1 MCLLGEKWLWTAVLL
16 LISPVTGKGQVP
28 VSALEIHDVIVNG
41 TGETE
46 ECSLFN
52 DCNGL

>member
-1 MCLLGEKWLWTAVLL
+1 MCLLGEKWFWTAVLL
-16 LISPVTGKGQVP
+16 LNSSVTGKGQVP
-28 VSALEIHDVIVNG
+28 VSALEIHDVILNG